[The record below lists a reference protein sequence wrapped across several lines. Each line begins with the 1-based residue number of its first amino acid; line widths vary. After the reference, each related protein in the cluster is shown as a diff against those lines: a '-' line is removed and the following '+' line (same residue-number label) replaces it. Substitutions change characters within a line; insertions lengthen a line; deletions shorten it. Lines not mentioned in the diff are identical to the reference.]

1 MAFAGWTRDAVA
13 FFRGLE
19 ADNTRAYWTA
29 NRPVYD
35 ACVLAPMSEL
45 LAELAPEFGAGR
57 IARPYRDV
65 RFRADKSLYK
75 TAIYATLE
83 GGGYVRFSAEGLTTG
98 LGYYAMDAG
107 QLERYR
113 AAVADDALGQT
124 LAEIVARL
132 TATGIQVAGV
142 QRLKGAPRGYPSD
155 HPRVELL
162 RNRGLIAWRDWPV
175 TAWLG
180 SGEARSRIADVLRTA
195 GPLQRWLEEQVGTA
209 EPDRLRGT
217 EGPAT

>member
-1 MAFAGWTRDAVA
+1 VEAEQRSEGSLYAPDVAFTGWTQDAVA

-19 ADNTRAYWTA
+19 DDNSRAYWTA
-29 NRPVYD
+29 NRSVYD

-45 LAELAPEFGAGR
+45 LAELAPEFGTGR

-65 RFRADKSLYK
+65 RFGADKSPYK

-83 GGGYVRFSAEGLTTG
+83 AGGYVKLSAEGLTTG
-98 LGYYAMDAG
+98 LGYYAMDPG

-113 AAVADDALGQT
+113 AAVADAALGPA
-124 LAEIVARL
+124 LASIVARL
-132 TATGIQVAGV
+132 TATGIQIAGV
-142 QRLKGAPRGYPSD
+142 QRLKGAPRGYPQD

-175 TAWLG
+175 ARWLG
-180 SGEARSRIADVLRTA
+180 TSEATSALSNESAQERSSRA
-195 GPLQRWLEEQVGTA
+195 
-209 EPDRLRGT
+209 
-217 EGPAT
+217 